1 MDAVHV
7 FPDYPSGRLPSGQP
21 LKILMGFRNNGASP
35 MNVSHIAGSL
45 NAPGMFAFHI
55 ANFSVAEVMTIV
67 DPGKEASFEYRF
79 DLDPQI
85 AGHDVQAAF
94 TAFYQDDAEMYAT
107 TFFNSTIS
115 VLDPVGVIDTQSAVV
130 YLALAALGLYAAK
143 TALAAAGALPN
154 LDKAAKKALGA
165 KKGKKPETSARKA
178 DAGND
183 WLKGTALDKK
193 GR

>member
-67 DPGKEASFEYRF
+67 DPGKEASF
-79 DLDPQI
+79 
-85 AGHDVQAAF
+85 
-94 TAFYQDDAEMYAT
+94 
-107 TFFNSTIS
+107 
-115 VLDPVGVIDTQSAVV
+115 
-130 YLALAALGLYAAK
+130 
-143 TALAAAGALPN
+143 
-154 LDKAAKKALGA
+154 
-165 KKGKKPETSARKA
+165 
-178 DAGND
+178 
-183 WLKGTALDKK
+183 
-193 GR
+193 